1 MLISNMMLLINMV
14 TNLQEIRFIHLFGY
28 IYLVYFY
35 LNI

>member
-1 MLISNMMLLINMV
+1 MLISNMMLLNMV